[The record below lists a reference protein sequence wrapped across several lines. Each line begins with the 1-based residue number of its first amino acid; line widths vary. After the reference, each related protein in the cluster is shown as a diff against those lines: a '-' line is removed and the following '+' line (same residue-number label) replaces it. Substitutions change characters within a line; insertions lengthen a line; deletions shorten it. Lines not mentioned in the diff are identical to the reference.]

1 MEKNAYCPK
10 IKGKNYKMGVNIV
23 EKNFINMYLY
33 NICPKATYI
42 F

>member
-23 EKNFINMYLY
+23 EKKLY
-33 NICPKATYI
+33 QYV
-42 F
+42 FV